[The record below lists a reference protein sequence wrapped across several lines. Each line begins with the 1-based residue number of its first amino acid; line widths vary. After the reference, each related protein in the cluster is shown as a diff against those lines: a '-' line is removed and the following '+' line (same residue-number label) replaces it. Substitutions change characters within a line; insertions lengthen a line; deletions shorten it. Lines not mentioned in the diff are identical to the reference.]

1 LALLLA
7 ASLEFGVSFL
17 AIPHG
22 VRPILLLPSVGMAV
36 LGALGFMR
44 RRTAPDIANG
54 FAIGGTFWLTVLLG
68 LARPTG

>member
-1 LALLLA
+1 
-7 ASLEFGVSFL
+7 
-17 AIPHG
+17 
-22 VRPILLLPSVGMAV
+22 MAV

-68 LARPTG
+68 LARPTR